1 MFEETKQQIGI
12 VEVKIFVPRI
22 SAGECEFRDMEWYGV
37 DRQGNIAVFCSGG
50 VGNLPEFIC
59 ESEERADELMEY
71 FEKIPKSTNSILR
84 FPKTKIGRTEQAAKD
99 FSDKGLYYF
108 DSDDGIESGVATLH
122 QYYTKHSHPEKPLKY
137 DLLPKH
143 IREILKYNFME
154 IEDFSLVDTIHTKH
168 AYV

>member
-1 MFEETKQQIGI
+1 MS
-12 VEVKIFVPRI
+12 RI
-22 SAGECEFRDMEWYGV
+22 SAGECEFRDIEWYGV
-37 DRQGNIAVFCSGG
+37 DGQGNIAVFCSGG

-59 ESEERADELMEY
+59 ENEERANELMEY
-71 FEKIPKSTNSILR
+71 FDKIPKSTNSILV
-84 FPKTKIGRTEQAAKD
+84 FLKTKIGRAKQAAKD

-108 DSDDGIESGVATLH
+108 DSDDGTELEVVTLH
-122 QYYTKHSHPEKPLKY
+122 KYYTKHSYPERPLKY

-143 IREILKYNFME
+143 IREILKFNFMK

>member
-1 MFEETKQQIGI
+1 
-12 VEVKIFVPRI
+12 
-22 SAGECEFRDMEWYGV
+22 MEWYGV

-59 ESEERADELMEY
+59 ESEERTDELVER
-71 FEKIPKSTNSILR
+71 FNKIPKNTSSILI
-84 FPKTKIGRTEQAAKD
+84 FPKTRMGMAEQVARD

-108 DSDDGIESGVATLH
+108 DSDDGTKLEVTTLH
-122 QYYTKHSHPEKPLKY
+122 KYYTKHSYPEKPLKY

-143 IREILKYNFME
+143 MRETLKYNFME
-154 IEDFSLVDTIHTKH
+154 IEDFSLADTIYIKH

>member
-1 MFEETKQQIGI
+1 MS
-12 VEVKIFVPRI
+12 RI
-22 SAGECEFRDMEWYGV
+22 SADECEFRDMEWYGV

-71 FEKIPKSTNSILR
+71 FDKIPKSTNSILI
-84 FPKTKIGRTEQAAKD
+84 FPKTKIGRVEQTAKD

-108 DSDDGIESGVATLH
+108 DSDDGTKLEVATLH
-122 QYYTKHSHPEKPLKY
+122 KYYTKHSYPEKPLKY

-154 IEDFSLVDTIHTKH
+154 IEDFSLVDTIDTKH
-168 AYV
+168 AYL